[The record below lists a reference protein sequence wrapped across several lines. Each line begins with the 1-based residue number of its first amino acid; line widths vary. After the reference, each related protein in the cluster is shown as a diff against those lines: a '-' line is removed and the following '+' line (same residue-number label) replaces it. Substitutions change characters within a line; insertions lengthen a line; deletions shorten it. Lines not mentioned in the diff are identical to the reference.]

1 MARKTKKQALQVK
14 QDPAAPFLFDEQD
27 LPLREDW
34 VQFVREERYKHT
46 GARLLDNDAKA
57 LRLVELLI
65 AGWGLKR
72 ISREMQVSTHTVR
85 AARSVLVAQGKLAT
99 YKERIVRVF
108 EDIVETG
115 AGRYLEALEDGLVP
129 AAQIPVGVGIIS
141 DKRALAIGE
150 PTAIG
155 VVAAAQLDQGA
166 LSVKALNAW
175 VESLPA
181 VPTDAQS
188 TGNPTKPE
196 EKAHD
201 SAS

>member
-1 MARKTKKQALQVK
+1 MPRKTKKQALQVK
-14 QDPAAPFLFDEQD
+14 QDEAAPFLFDEQD

-34 VQFVREERYKHT
+34 VQFIREERYKHT
-46 GARLLDNDAKA
+46 GARLLDNEAKA

-85 AARSVLVAQGKLAT
+85 AARSALVAQGKLAT

-115 AGRYLEALEDGLVP
+115 AGKYLEALEDGLVP

-155 VVAAAQLDQGA
+155 VVAGAQLDQGA
-166 LSVKALNAW
+166 LSVKALNDW
-175 VESLPA
+175 VESL
-181 VPTDAQS
+181 PTDAQS
-188 TGNPTKPE
+188 TGKPANPE
-196 EKAHD
+196 EKPHEPTI
-201 SAS
+201 